1 MIFIGTAEIY
11 LKQTFFCRKNATA
24 KPFSDC
30 LFIFYATAPKGSVLK
45 KTIYSTAF
53 YNKEVNYLDEKKLE
67 VMKMVAD
74 GEKLEEK

>member
-1 MIFIGTAEIY
+1 MIGSIVV
-11 LKQTFFCRKNATA
+11 
-24 KPFSDC
+24 
-30 LFIFYATAPKGSVLK
+30 PKGAALK